1 MTLRRAEQT
10 NNDAEALAAE
20 ALAFLAAE
28 PDRLGRFLSL
38 AGIDPGHIR
47 QAAAEPGFLAAVMEH
62 LMSDETLLVAFAAN
76 RGLKPEAVVRAAHRL
91 GAAPWERDFA

>member
-1 MTLRRAEQT
+1 MTQRRAEQSS
-10 NNDAEALAAE
+10 NDAEAVAAE
-20 ALAFLAAE
+20 ALAFLAEE

-38 AGIDPGHIR
+38 AGIDPGQIR